1 MLFFH
6 QNDFHITDSKT
17 ASMRHRLK
25 LNYENLLSST
35 LPNSGNKKILYL
47 TCCSLH
53 YKTSNA
59 EYLSVPCSDPTHK

>member
-35 LPNSGNKKILYL
+35 LPNSGNKKN
-47 TCCSLH
+47 SLL
-53 YKTSNA
+53 NM
-59 EYLSVPCSDPTHK
+59 L